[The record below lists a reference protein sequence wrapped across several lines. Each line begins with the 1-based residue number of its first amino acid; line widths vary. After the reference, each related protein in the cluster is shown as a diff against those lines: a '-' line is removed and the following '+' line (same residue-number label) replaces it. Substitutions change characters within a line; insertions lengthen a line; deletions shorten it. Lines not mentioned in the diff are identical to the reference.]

1 MYIIKFNEFI
11 FFVVVN
17 WFLKEK
23 KEIFGVIIYYLMF

>member
-11 FFVVVN
+11 IFFVVN
-17 WFLKEK
+17 WFLKEN